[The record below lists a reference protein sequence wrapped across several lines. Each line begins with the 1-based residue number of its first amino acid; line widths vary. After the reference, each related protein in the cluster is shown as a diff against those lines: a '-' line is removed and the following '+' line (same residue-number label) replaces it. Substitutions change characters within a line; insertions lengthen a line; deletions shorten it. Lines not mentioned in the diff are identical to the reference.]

1 MTFTTQQ
8 KNARE
13 AIWNTLELTRART
26 EPLKAIQI
34 VIFIL
39 MWSKFFPQSKGD
51 IIGYFDV
58 LETIDDI
65 SKLKIIQNELQKETG
80 IVMSHPY
87 SNFSLFVFK
96 NETFSIFL
104 FLFV

>member
-51 IIGYFDV
+51 IIGYF
-58 LETIDDI
+58 
-65 SKLKIIQNELQKETG
+65 
-80 IVMSHPY
+80 
-87 SNFSLFVFK
+87 
-96 NETFSIFL
+96 
-104 FLFV
+104 